1 MAFGARQLL
10 VSGTILYIAGHL
22 VSLAPTNS
30 MPGCPQINM
39 STKIHPMHG
48 HPGPSILVLG

>member
-10 VSGTILYIAGHL
+10 VSGTILYIARHL

-30 MPGCPQINM
+30 MPGYPQINM